1 MKSSMNPR
9 ITSPHK
15 VIKNLVEAH
24 SWLGLIISPLL
35 FIVFWAGA
43 ITLFH
48 DEVAQWAITPHH
60 PVQSSQQDLPLG
72 SLVKQKMAEYPVAE
86 DGRFRIN
93 MPTALVPYYIFYLE
107 VVDPTTDS
115 GRQSFPILVD
125 PKTGETVA
133 GKDDFLLSQFIYRLH
148 YNLHLPGGSYLIG
161 IVTLVFLFAL
171 VSGVFIHAR
180 KLFKHFFQYRIDK
193 QRRDHLL
200 DLHTVVGVMSL
211 PFTVMYAL
219 SGLVLNLAIVFQLA
233 FATFIYQG
241 DQQALFN
248 DAGFKRVVEPR
259 SKTPMAMDNAF
270 TLIEQTKQQANFELR
285 NVIFHHY
292 GADNALVQVRGTD
305 TASFAQRDEVTY
317 RVANGAVVDKVN
329 AEQYNVFRQG
339 RDVLVTLHFGDFAG
353 MDVRILYFILAMAVS
368 AMIVA
373 GNMLWINQRR
383 AQRHSSP
390 RSIAIASTI
399 TIGGCGGIIVATAV
413 GFLCERLLPA
423 TLTARGDWLVG
434 CFVVALLATM
444 LVSINIGNIKRHI
457 SRLLLLTSALL
468 FTTLIAD
475 WLMFAEQMIT
485 LWQNGFTAVIG
496 VQVAM
501 VFMAV
506 IGVYSALKLKDS
518 TPMATTDNLSNPL
531 VN

>member
-9 ITSPHK
+9 AHSPHK

-60 PVQSSQQDLPLG
+60 PVQSSQQDLPLAT
-72 SLVKQKMAEYPVAE
+72 LVEQKQAEYPV
-86 DGRFRIN
+86 DQNGRFRIN
-93 MPTALVPYYIFYLE
+93 MPTELVPYYIFYME
-107 VVDPTTDS
+107 IVDDLAEN
-115 GRQSFPILVD
+115 GRQSLAILVD

-180 KLFKHFFQYRIDK
+180 KLFKHFFQYRVDK
-193 QRRDHLL
+193 QRRDNLL
-200 DLHTVVGVMSL
+200 DLHTVVGVMTL
-211 PFTVMYAL
+211 PFTLMYAL

-233 FATFIYQG
+233 FAMFIYQG

-259 SKTPMAMDNAF
+259 SQTPMAMDNAF
-270 TLIEQTKQQANFELR
+270 KLIEQTRQQDNFELR

-292 GADNALVQVRGTD
+292 GADNALVQVRGSD
-305 TASFAQRDEVTY
+305 TARFGQRDEVTY
-317 RVANGAVVDKVN
+317 RIANGAVVDKVN

-353 MDVRILYFILAMAVS
+353 MDVRILYFLLAMAIS

-373 GNMLWINQRR
+373 GNMLWINKRR
-383 AQRHSSP
+383 AQRHASP
-390 RSIAIASTI
+390 RSIAIASAI
-399 TIGGCGGIIVATAV
+399 TMGGCGGIIVATAV

-423 TLTARGDWLVG
+423 TLTARGDWLVA
-434 CFVVALLATM
+434 CFVVALLVTM
-444 LVSINIGNIKRHI
+444 LVSINISNIKRHI

-468 FTTLIAD
+468 LMTLTAD
-475 WLMFAEQMIT
+475 WLMFSEQIIT

-501 VFMAV
+501 GLMAA
-506 IGVYSALKLKDS
+506 IGVCSALKLRDQKHVNS
-518 TPMATTDNLSNPL
+518 SDNICHPL
-531 VN
+531 IN

>member
-1 MKSSMNPR
+1 MKPVMNPR
-9 ITSPHK
+9 ANAPHK

-48 DEVAQWAITPHH
+48 DEITQWAITPHH
-60 PVQSSQQDLPLG
+60 PVQSSQQDIPLG
-72 SLVKQKMAEYPVAE
+72 SLVEQKRAEYPV
-86 DGRFRIN
+86 DQQGRFRIN
-93 MPTALVPYYIFYLE
+93 MPTALVPYYIFYME
-107 VVDPTTDS
+107 VLDDAAES
-115 GRQSFPILVD
+115 GRQSLAILVD

-161 IVTLVFLFAL
+161 MVTLVLLFAL
-171 VSGVFIHAR
+171 ISGVFIHAR
-180 KLFKHFFQYRIDK
+180 KLFKHFFQYRVDK
-193 QRRDHLL
+193 QRRDNLL
-200 DLHTVVGVMSL
+200 DLHTVVGVMTL
-211 PFTVMYAL
+211 PLTLMYAL

-233 FATFIYQG
+233 FAMFIYQG

-259 SKTPMAMDNAF
+259 SQTPMIMDNAF
-270 TLIEQTKQQANFELR
+270 ELIEQTRQQDNFELR

-292 GADNALVQVRGTD
+292 GADNALVQIRGSD

-317 RVANGAVVDKVN
+317 RIANGAVVDKVN

-353 MDVRILYFILAMAVS
+353 MDVRILYFILAIAIS

-373 GNMLWINQRR
+373 GNMLWINKRR
-383 AQRHSSP
+383 TQRHSSP
-390 RSIAIASTI
+390 RSIAIASAV

-413 GFLCERLLPA
+413 GFLCERVLPA
-423 TLTARGDWLVG
+423 TLPARGDWLVA
-434 CFVVALLATM
+434 CFVLALLATM
-444 LVSINIGNIKRHI
+444 LVSINIGNVKRHI

-468 FTTLIAD
+468 LITLITD
-475 WLMFAEQMIT
+475 WLMFAEQIIT

-501 VFMAV
+501 GLMAA
-506 IGVYSALKLKDS
+506 IGVFSALKLRGAQHVNTREK
-518 TPMATTDNLSNPL
+518 LGVPL

>member
-1 MKSSMNPR
+1 
-9 ITSPHK
+9 
-15 VIKNLVEAH
+15 
-24 SWLGLIISPLL
+24 
-35 FIVFWAGA
+35 
-43 ITLFH
+43 
-48 DEVAQWAITPHH
+48 
-60 PVQSSQQDLPLG
+60 
-72 SLVKQKMAEYPVAE
+72 
-86 DGRFRIN
+86 
-93 MPTALVPYYIFYLE
+93 
-107 VVDPTTDS
+107 
-115 GRQSFPILVD
+115 
-125 PKTGETVA
+125 
-133 GKDDFLLSQFIYRLH
+133 
-148 YNLHLPGGSYLIG
+148 
-161 IVTLVFLFAL
+161 
-171 VSGVFIHAR
+171 
-180 KLFKHFFQYRIDK
+180 
-193 QRRDHLL
+193 
-200 DLHTVVGVMSL
+200 
-211 PFTVMYAL
+211 
-219 SGLVLNLAIVFQLA
+219 LA

-305 TASFAQRDEVTY
+305 TASFTQRDEVTY

-423 TLTARGDWLVG
+423 TLTARGDWLVS

-506 IGVYSALKLKDS
+506 IGVYSALKLKDAK
-518 TPMATTDNLSNPL
+518 PMATTDNLSNPL